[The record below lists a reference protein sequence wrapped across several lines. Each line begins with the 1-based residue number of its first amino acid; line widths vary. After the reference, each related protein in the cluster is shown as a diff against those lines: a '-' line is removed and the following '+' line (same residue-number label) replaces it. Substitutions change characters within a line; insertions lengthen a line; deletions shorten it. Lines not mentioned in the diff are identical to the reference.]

1 MRTAPVAT
9 LPLRT
14 PERELHTMLEADPGQ
29 PLPDEPI
36 EEPSGPKRLTVLQ
49 LLPRLDAGG
58 VERSTLEIG
67 RALVADG
74 HRSWVVSGGGRL
86 VAQLEKERSSHIE
99 LKIGAKSLA
108 TPARIFALR
117 WLIREVKPDIV
128 HARSR
133 LPAWMAL
140 AAMIGLR
147 PRPIFITTAHGL
159 NSPGRYSAIMAR
171 GDRVICVSRTVRDY
185 LRQHYPQVPDE
196 RYVVIPRGIEPDAFP
211 RGHRP
216 TPAWREHFL
225 RNHPQLAGGRLLT
238 LPGRGTRLKGHA
250 QAIELLAGLVARG
263 VDARLLLLGAD
274 EDGRQRYLAGL
285 RAQARAAG
293 VEDRLAITPPRADV
307 ADVYAISDLV
317 LQLSSKPEAFGR
329 TVIEALH
336 MGVPVLGFEHGGV
349 GELLREL
356 YPAGAVPLGD
366 GAALLDAAQRLLA
379 SPVAVAPFGGYRL
392 ADMQRATLDLYADL
406 AAARG

>member
-1 MRTAPVAT
+1 
-9 LPLRT
+9 
-14 PERELHTMLEADPGQ
+14 MLEADPGQ
-29 PLPDEPI
+29 PLPEDPIDEP
-36 EEPSGPKRLTVLQ
+36 GGAKRLTVLQ
-49 LLPRLDAGG
+49 LLPQLDSGG

-67 RALVADG
+67 RALVAAG

-86 VAQLEKERSSHIE
+86 VAQLEKERSSHVE
-99 LKIGAKSLA
+99 MKIGAKSLA
-108 TPARIFALR
+108 TPARLFALR

-140 AAMIGLR
+140 AAMVGLR
-147 PRPIFITTAHGL
+147 PRPIFVTTAHGL

-171 GDRVICVSRTVRDY
+171 GDRVICVSKTVREY
-185 LRQHYPQVPDE
+185 LRKHYPNVPE
-196 RYVVIPRGIEPDAFP
+196 QRFTVIPRGIEPAAFP
-211 RGHRP
+211 RGHQP
-216 TPAWREHFL
+216 TPAWREEFL
-225 RNHPQLAGGRLLT
+225 GAHPQLRGGRLLT
-238 LPGRGTRLKGHA
+238 LPGRGTRLKGHT

-274 EDGRQRYLAGL
+274 EPDRQRYLAGL
-285 RAQARAAG
+285 RTQARRAG

-307 ADVYAISDLV
+307 ADVYAISDVV

-356 YPAGAVPLGD
+356 YPAGAVPLAD
-366 GAALLDAAQRLLA
+366 SAALLHAAQSLLEA
-379 SPVAVAPFGGYRL
+379 APAVAEFKGYRL
-392 ADMQRATLDLYADL
+392 ADMQQATLDLYAEL